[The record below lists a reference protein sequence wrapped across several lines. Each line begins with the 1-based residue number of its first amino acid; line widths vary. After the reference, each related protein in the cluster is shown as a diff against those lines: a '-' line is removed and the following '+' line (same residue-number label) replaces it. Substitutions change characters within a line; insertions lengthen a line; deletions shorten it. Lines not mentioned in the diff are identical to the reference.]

1 MLNELKKK
9 KIRLDNNNNNNNQS
23 KRYFIYSLLVFLSL
37 IAAFYCLQI
46 KLSTLNHHH
55 HYCQLR
61 LYLVRKKK
69 QNGQINNTDYKRFQ
83 LNCQPYQK
91 LFCYGLD
98 PACSRSVDHQI
109 TGISNPTI
117 NLNLFQVP
125 YSISSLVN

>member
-55 HYCQLR
+55 YCQLR

-69 QNGQINNTDYKRFQ
+69 
-83 LNCQPYQK
+83 
-91 LFCYGLD
+91 
-98 PACSRSVDHQI
+98 
-109 TGISNPTI
+109 
-117 NLNLFQVP
+117 
-125 YSISSLVN
+125 